1 MNDEETVEPPERR
14 EARRYG
20 VTVDIK
26 WQGKRGRSDGTLSD
40 LSSTGCFVLSGTE
53 VSDGETVHIFIP
65 IGDGM
70 NAQFSGAVVN
80 HEDEIGFA
88 VRFHDLSN
96 AQKGV
101 LKNLI
106 TDDEAA

>member
-1 MNDEETVEPPERR
+1 MNDEEVIKPPERR

-26 WQGKRGRSDGTLSD
+26 WQGKGGRSDGTLSD
-40 LSSTGCFVLSGTE
+40 LSSTGCFVLSGME

-70 NAQFSGAVVN
+70 NAQFSGLVMN
-80 HEDEIGFA
+80 HEEEIGFA
-88 VRFHDLSN
+88 LRFHELGN

-101 LKNLI
+101 LDNLI
-106 TDDEAA
+106 ADEKVA

>member
-1 MNDEETVEPPERR
+1 MNDEKIVRPPERR

-20 VTVDIK
+20 VTIDIK
-26 WQGKRGRSDGTLSD
+26 WQGKGGRSDGTLSD
-40 LSSTGCFVLSGTE
+40 LSSAGCFVLSGAE

-70 NAQFSGAVVN
+70 NAQFSGVVVN

-88 VRFHDLSN
+88 VRFHALID

-106 TDDEAA
+106 ADEKSA